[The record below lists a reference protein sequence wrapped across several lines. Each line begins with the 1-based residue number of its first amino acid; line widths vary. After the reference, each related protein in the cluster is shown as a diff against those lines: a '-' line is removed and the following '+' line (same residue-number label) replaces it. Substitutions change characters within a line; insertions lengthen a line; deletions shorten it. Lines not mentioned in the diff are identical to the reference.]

1 MEQAA
6 AAAPAGRVIAIMSNV
21 MNARRWVH
29 ASPSF
34 LQFDLTDPAASG
46 RGACVRAIEE
56 AAAYVARGHRDI
68 ITGLT
73 GRDFDEVVFTGG
85 AAKGRLWP
93 QIMADVLGVPVHIP
107 VVTES
112 SALGAAICAGVG
124 AGVYAGLTEP
134 RAAPAPA
141 GGHLRTR
148 PGRRGGLRR
157 ALRGLAGDLPAPA
170 RHHRRRPAQ
179 PALASGRGLAAPAAE
194 GETTPCPTSRTQP
207 TAPASPPRY
216 RHGTSR
222 SRSRAAERST
232 GACRAGWRA
241 SSAPRPGGP

>member
-1 MEQAA
+1 MLEGIGFYCGMSMRWFRDAFCAEDVALARSRSADPYELMEQAA
-6 AAAPAGRVIAIMSNV
+6 AVAPAGRVIAIMSNV

-34 LQFDLTDPAASG
+34 LQFDLADPVTSG

-68 ITGLT
+68 ITSLT
-73 GRDFDEVVFTGG
+73 GRDFGEVVFTGG

-124 AGVYAGLTEP
+124 AGVYASLTEP
-134 RAAPAPA
+134 RAA
-141 GGHLRTR
+141 
-148 PGRRGGLRR
+148 LRR
-157 ALRGLAGDLPAPA
+157 R
-170 RHHRRRPAQ
+170 
-179 PALASGRGLAAPAAE
+179 AATFEPGPAAAAAYDE
-194 GETTPCPTSRTQP
+194 HYAAWREI
-207 TAPASPPRY
+207 Y
-216 RHGTSR
+216 RRLLDITEDGLLNPLW
-222 SRSRAAERST
+222 RAA
-232 GACRAGWRA
+232 GA
-241 SSAPRPGGP
+241 